1 MKKFSQL
8 LITLACVF
16 SALGLH
22 AEPVSSSVVWQA
34 WLDSPGGKLNFGLE
48 VSGSNAW
55 IVNGDEKIEV
65 VEFRRNEE
73 EMYLGFPHYDS
84 SITATWNASAHQ
96 YDGIYRKRRGPDL
109 YTEMNFHATDRPA
122 DKVDSE
128 CETDAFSGRWLVNF
142 DSDDKDSVGVFSQ
155 SGQSASGTFL
165 NATGDYRFLSGT
177 ATCKKMTLSCFDG
190 AHAFLFNA
198 ELDESGEI
206 RGDFWSSGSWHE
218 EWTATRDDNAQLP
231 DAFAETSWQE
241 GSELASFRFPDL
253 TGEMRSLNDPQ
264 FQGKARI
271 IYVFGS
277 WCPNCHDATEFL
289 VELSHEYADK
299 GLSILGLAFEVTGD
313 FERDSKQV
321 KRYVDRHDVP
331 YPVLVA
337 GLASKDKASQALPF
351 LDRVRSYPTT
361 IFLDQ
366 DGQVQAIHTGFTGPA
381 TGAEYAQLRTK
392 FKRIIEQIL
401 DQ

>member
-1 MKKFSQL
+1 MS
-8 LITLACVF
+8 I
-16 SALGLH
+16 
-22 AEPVSSSVVWQA
+22 
-34 WLDSPGGKLNFGLE
+34 
-48 VSGSNAW
+48 
-55 IVNGDEKIEV
+55 
-65 VEFRRNEE
+65 
-73 EMYLGFPHYDS
+73 GFPHYDS
-84 SITATWNASAHQ
+84 SITATWNASANR
-96 YDGIYRKRRGPDL
+96 YDGVYRKRRGPDL
-109 YTEMNFHATDRPA
+109 YAEMKFHATDQPA
-122 DKVDSE
+122 NKAENE
-128 CETDAFSGRWLVNF
+128 CGTTAFSGRWLVNF

-155 SGQSASGTFL
+155 SGQEASGTFL

-198 ELDESGEI
+198 DLNESGEI
-206 RGDFWSSGSWHE
+206 RGDFWSSDSWHE
-218 EWTATRDDNAQLP
+218 EWTAIRDDNAQLP

-241 GSELASFRFPDL
+241 GSELANFRFPDL
-253 TGEMRSLNDPQ
+253 AGEMRSLNDSQ
-264 FQGKARI
+264 FLGKARI

-313 FERDSKQV
+313 FARDSQQV

-331 YPVLVA
+331 YSILVA
-337 GLASKDKASQALPF
+337 GLAAKEKASQALPF

-381 TGAEYAQLRTK
+381 TGAEYVQLQAK
-392 FKRIIEQIL
+392 FKSIIEQIL